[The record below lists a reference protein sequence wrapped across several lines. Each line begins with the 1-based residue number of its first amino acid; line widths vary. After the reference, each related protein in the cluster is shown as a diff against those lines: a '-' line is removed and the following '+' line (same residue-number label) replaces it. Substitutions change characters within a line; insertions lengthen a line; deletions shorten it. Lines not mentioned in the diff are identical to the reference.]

1 MKSFFN
7 LFIVITSLQFTNT
20 FATKEDDLRNVLLND
35 YNKYTRPVINDTN
48 TLDLKIGIE
57 IKGLET
63 FNQKDETA
71 VFNIWMTMMW
81 FDEYLTWNETEYGIK
96 YINLDN
102 KLIWKPD
109 IELYNSASKAKVYN
123 IQDNVRLKSDGHILW
138 VRPASFAFS
147 CPLELSKFPTDTQT
161 CSMTFGS
168 WSFPE
173 NKVLITPFD
182 YKYDNTYLQENNI
195 FVNGKIETIMEDYYD
210 DDGYDDEYGYYS
222 YYGYNYNDYENDYE
236 NDNYYEYEDYN
247 TKITKNRTRRVFNTT
262 NDKLKR
268 QNITRHKNI
277 TRNQNHQ
284 HQHQHQIEYKNISI
298 SPTFTHNEWNII
310 LYNCS
315 YSSATYKCCPN
326 DRWSVITFDIS
337 ISRNP
342 EKYYLTTTYIF
353 ILTFGALCINFIDNR
368 NYNRTYILIFIPL
381 SVIWVLIS
389 ISNAIPVID
398 YFTKM
403 DKILILSFIVCEVCT
418 FISGIIYAL
427 NNSDYFNR
435 FRYSSKFRPHN
446 KYSTNRCL
454 TTMIVGGLQDI
465 IQHNFNMKK
474 TEKTFEEKYEANIQ
488 QNRFILIK
496 NLLYHFDY
504 LFQFV
509 VLTGFIM
516 GYNMIYYK

>member
-7 LFIVITSLQFTNT
+7 LIILITTLLFTNII
-20 FATKEDDLRNVLLND
+20 ATKEDDLRNVLLND

-57 IKGLET
+57 IKGLER

-71 VFNIWMTMMW
+71 VFNIWMTMIW
-81 FDEYLTWNETEYGIK
+81 FDEYLTWNESDYGIK

-102 KLIWKPD
+102 ELIWKPD

-123 IQDNVRLKSDGHILW
+123 IHDKVRLKSNGNILW
-138 VRPASFAFS
+138 IRPVSFAFS
-147 CPLELSKFPTDTQT
+147 CPLELSQFPTDIQT

-182 YKYDNTYLQENNI
+182 YKYDNTYLKENNI
-195 FVNGKIETIMEDYYD
+195 FLTTKKI
-210 DDGYDDEYGYYS
+210 
-222 YYGYNYNDYENDYE
+222 N
-236 NDNYYEYEDYN
+236 
-247 TKITKNRTRRVFNTT
+247 
-262 NDKLKR
+262 
-268 QNITRHKNI
+268 
-277 TRNQNHQ
+277 NHT
-284 HQHQHQIEYKNISI
+284 QIEFKNISI
-298 SPTFTHNEWNII
+298 SPKFTHNEWNIVN
-310 LYNCS
+310 YNCAYTS
-315 YSSATYKCCPN
+315 ETYKCCLD

-337 ISRNP
+337 ISRNS
-342 EKYYLTTTYIF
+342 EKYYLTTSYIF
-353 ILTFGALCINFIDNR
+353 ILTFVALCINIIDNR

-389 ISNAIPVID
+389 VSNSIPVID

-418 FISGIIYAL
+418 FISGLLYAL
-427 NNSDYFNR
+427 NNSNYFNR
-435 FRYSSKFRPHN
+435 YRYSSKFRSKN
-446 KYSTNRCL
+446 IYSQNNSL
-454 TTMIVGGLQDI
+454 TTVIVGGLQDI
-465 IQHNFNMKK
+465 IQHNLNIETK
-474 TEKTFEEKYEANIQ
+474 EKTFEEKFEANIQ
-488 QNRFILIK
+488 RNRFILIK

-504 LFQFV
+504 FLQFV
-509 VLTGFIM
+509 VLTGFII

>member
-1 MKSFFN
+1 MKSFIN
-7 LFIVITSLQFTNT
+7 LIILITTLLFRNT

-35 YNKYTRPVINDTN
+35 YNKYSRPVINDTN

-57 IKGLET
+57 VKGLET

-147 CPLELSKFPTDTQT
+147 CPLELSKFPTDIQT

-182 YKYDNTYLQENNI
+182 YKYDNTYLKENNI
-195 FVNGKIETIMEDYYD
+195 FVNGKMETIMEDYYD
-210 DDGYDDEYGYYS
+210 DDGYDDYEYGYYDYYDYS
-222 YYGYNYNDYENDYE
+222 YEDGDED
-236 NDNYYEYEDYN
+236 EDYN
-247 TKITKNRTRRVFNTT
+247 TVLSNNKTRRTSNT
-262 NDKLKR
+262 NKPKLK
-268 QNITRHKNI
+268 NKNI
-277 TRNQNHQ
+277 TRNQNKHHQ
-284 HQHQHQIEYKNISI
+284 YQIEYKNISI
-298 SPTFTHNEWNII
+298 SPAFTHNEWNIVY
-310 LYNCS
+310 YNCS
-315 YSSATYKCCPN
+315 YTSETYKCCLD

-337 ISRNP
+337 ISRNS
-342 EKYYLTTTYIF
+342 EKYYLTTSYIF
-353 ILTFGALCINFIDNR
+353 ILTFVALCINMIDNR

-389 ISNAIPVID
+389 VSNAIPVID

-418 FISGIIYAL
+418 FISGLLYAL
-427 NNSDYFNR
+427 NNSEYFNR
-435 FRYSSKFRPHN
+435 FRYSAKSRPNN

-454 TTMIVGGLQDI
+454 TTMISGGLQDI
-465 IQHNFNMKK
+465 IQHNFNMEKK
-474 TEKTFEEKYEANIQ
+474 EKTFEEKYNFNIQ
-488 QNRFILIK
+488 ENRFIFIK

-509 VLTGFIM
+509 VLVGFIL